1 MRRRRR
7 KGAREVV
14 GGREEAHPVDGR
26 VSWEL
31 NRQPAYAPRSH
42 RMQLKTILN
51 RLEKHKSFVYGSVT
65 LDESGEE
72 PRLLI
77 RIKPRRG
84 SRAVCSG
91 CGKRSP
97 GNGHGEE
104 REFEYLPLWGLGVFF
119 VYWMRRVN
127 CRRCGVR
134 VEQVPW
140 GVGKHRQTRKYQWYL
155 AKWAQRLSWQVVA
168 DVFGTSWQSVS
179 AAVRMAVEW
188 GLNHREMTGITAI
201 GIDEIAWRKG
211 HRYVTLVYQ
220 INEECKRLL
229 YVGENRSEER
239 ACGGSSGGCRRK

>member
-1 MRRRRR
+1 
-7 KGAREVV
+7 
-14 GGREEAHPVDGR
+14 
-26 VSWEL
+26 
-31 NRQPAYAPRSH
+31 
-42 RMQLKTILN
+42 MQLKTILN

-91 CGKRSP
+91 CGKRGP

-188 GLNHREMTGITAI
+188 GLYTSGNDGNYREW
-201 GIDEIAWRKG
+201 DR
-211 HRYVTLVYQ
+211 
-220 INEECKRLL
+220 
-229 YVGENRSEER
+229 
-239 ACGGSSGGCRRK
+239 